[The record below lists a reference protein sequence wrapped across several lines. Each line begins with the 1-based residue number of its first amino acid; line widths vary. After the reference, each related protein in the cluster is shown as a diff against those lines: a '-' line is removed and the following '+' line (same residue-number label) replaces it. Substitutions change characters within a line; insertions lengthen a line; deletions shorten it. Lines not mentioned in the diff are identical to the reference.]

1 MKLNEE
7 MTYKQLCEDFKLEP
21 ALNSGKKRKLQLEQL
36 QQEYDI
42 EKVGRGK
49 YIIHKQYSTEE
60 KELIQAEKNY
70 NNFVQAA
77 MLDMIANGDV
87 QQVYTYA
94 SFRKQLYMVNE
105 NYFLYKYGKKELD
118 IKAPSDFPEY
128 YVEEFED
135 RWFNIAEEHDKYIL
149 KSNLAKLRERGLI
162 EYTEN
167 YLLRKICV
175 YGEGRIYEKSQLAT
189 LDQWSQIEQAKI
201 DFMEDNN
208 LSSIQN
214 IFQRGPDMVKQYYD
228 SINNKVKE
236 LGFDAYSKA
245 FVVSRAS
252 ELRRVVD
259 FFTPKFNKAQ
269 VDRLLKSKRFGI
281 IPRMIHEQMV
291 DKTIKLTE

>member
-1 MKLNEE
+1 MQKLSYAE
-7 MTYKQLCEDFKLEP
+7 LCKE
-21 ALNSGKKRKLQLEQL
+21 LNVEQKRGGRNRKLHLEKL
-36 QQEYDI
+36 QEQYDI
-42 EKVGRGK
+42 EKAGYGK
-49 YIIHKQYSTEE
+49 YILHREYTEEE

-175 YGEGRIYEKSQLAT
+175 YGEGKIYEKSQLAT

-214 IFQRGPDMVKQYYD
+214 IFQRGPDMVKQYY
-228 SINNKVKE
+228 SLINAKVKE

-245 FVVSRAS
+245 FVISRAS
-252 ELRRVVD
+252 ELKRVVD
-259 FFTPKFNKAQ
+259 FFAPKFNKAQ

-281 IPRMIHEQMV
+281 IPRMIHEQMI

>member
-42 EKVGRGK
+42 EKIGRGK
-49 YIIHKQYSTEE
+49 YIIHKQYSAEE

-77 MLDMIANGDV
+77 MLNMIAEGDIK
-87 QQVYTYA
+87 QVYTYA

-105 NYFLYKYGKKELD
+105 NYFMYKYGKMELD
-118 IKAPSDFPEY
+118 IKAPVDFPEY
-128 YVEEFED
+128 YVSEFED
-135 RWFNIAEEHDKYIL
+135 RWFNITEEHDKYIL

-162 EYTEN
+162 DYTEN
-167 YLLRKICV
+167 YLLRKICT
-175 YGEGRIYEKSQLAT
+175 YGKGKVYEKSQLAT
-189 LDQWSQIEQAKI
+189 SEQWSQIEQAKI
-201 DFMEDNN
+201 DFMEDNK

-214 IFQRGPDMVKQYYD
+214 IYQHGPDMVKQYYD

-259 FFTPKFNKAQ
+259 FFAPKFNKAQ

-281 IPRMIHEQMV
+281 IPKMIHEQMI

>member
-1 MKLNEE
+1 M
-7 MTYKQLCEDFKLEP
+7 
-21 ALNSGKKRKLQLEQL
+21 
-36 QQEYDI
+36 
-42 EKVGRGK
+42 
-49 YIIHKQYSTEE
+49 
-60 KELIQAEKNY
+60 
-70 NNFVQAA
+70 
-77 MLDMIANGDV
+77 
-87 QQVYTYA
+87 
-94 SFRKQLYMVNE
+94 
-105 NYFLYKYGKKELD
+105 D

-175 YGEGRIYEKSQLAT
+175 YGEGKIYEKSQLAT

-201 DFMEDNN
+201 DFMENNN

-214 IFQRGPDMVKQYYD
+214 IYQHGPDMVKQYYD

-252 ELRRVVD
+252 ELKRVVD
-259 FFTPKFNKAQ
+259 FFAPKFNKAQ

-281 IPRMIHEQMV
+281 IPRMIHEQMI
-291 DKTIKLTE
+291 DKTIKLAE

>member
-1 MKLNEE
+1 MQKLSYAE
-7 MTYKQLCEDFKLEP
+7 LCKE
-21 ALNSGKKRKLQLEQL
+21 LNVEQKRGGRNRKLHLEKL
-36 QQEYDI
+36 QEQYDI
-42 EKVGRGK
+42 EKAGYGK
-49 YIIHKQYSTEE
+49 YILHREYTEEE

-77 MLDMIANGDV
+77 MLNMIANGDV

-175 YGEGRIYEKSQLAT
+175 YGEGKIYEKSQLAT

-201 DFMEDNN
+201 DFMENNN

-214 IFQRGPDMVKQYYD
+214 VYQHGPDMVKQYYD

-236 LGFDAYSKA
+236 LGFDVYSKA

-252 ELRRVVD
+252 ELKRVVD
-259 FFTPKFNKAQ
+259 FFAPKFNKAQ

-281 IPRMIHEQMV
+281 IPRMIHEQMI